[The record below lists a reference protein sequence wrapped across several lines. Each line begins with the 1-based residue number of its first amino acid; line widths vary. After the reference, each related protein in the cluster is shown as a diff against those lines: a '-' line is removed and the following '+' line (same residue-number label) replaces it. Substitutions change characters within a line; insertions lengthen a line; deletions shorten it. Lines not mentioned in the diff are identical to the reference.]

1 MKLSIAVFLG
11 IACSLPAQTK
21 APSSDAKP
29 SMLRRATSQKD
40 NDLSKYDFNGA
51 LQKLLTG
58 NPTDSRPFDP
68 APAHRLS
75 FRSNQAGL
83 QSPLALRLIGAHLM
97 WS

>member
-1 MKLSIAVFLG
+1 MKFSIAVFLG

-21 APSSDAKP
+21 APASNAKP
-29 SMLRRATSQKD
+29 SDASSATSQKD

-51 LQKLLTG
+51 LQKLHGQSAVTY
-58 NPTDSRPFDP
+58 P
-68 APAHRLS
+68 ASADRLS
-75 FRSNQAGL
+75 FRSRQAGL